1 MKVTHHLSAA
11 VATRAASLG
20 VIALCVLLVSITGCK
35 PTNDQRSRPTAPALD
50 QATAAQLSDN
60 LQQLLD
66 ELVHGQ
72 EKVRN
77 GLLLVEGPA
86 FRWKGAS
93 GTAFEA
99 SGEAALPDDQFTIDS
114 IAKTM
119 TASIVMRLV
128 EDGRLGLD
136 DPIGQYLPPS
146 LMDGLHVI
154 EGRSYSNE
162 ITIRHLLNHSSGIPD
177 DWACGDFLTLI
188 AGDLERRWTPVE
200 TIDFVKAN
208 CEPAF
213 PPGGGFA
220 YSDTGYNVLGL
231 IIENVTGRA
240 LHEAY
245 HEIVL
250 GPLGMAHTFRP
261 AYEQAR
267 PSIPDR
273 PPSDRFFGEVECSL
287 SPAVLSADWGGGG
300 LISTTEDLNRFLRAF
315 AGNQIFR
322 KPETF
327 DEMFNWI
334 DSGPFHGYGFGVGLV
349 DFDRS
354 DNPAHAG
361 LGQVWGHAGSSQNF
375 MYYWP
380 SQDLTMIGTLNQ
392 IDAEMSLYDIV
403 ASVMTTIRDT
413 LE

>member
-1 MKVTHHLSAA
+1 MRVTHHLSTAA
-11 VATRAASLG
+11 ARRAALLN

-35 PTNDQRSRPTAPALD
+35 PTNDQTSRPAAPALD
-50 QATAAQLSDN
+50 QETQAQLSEN

-72 EKVRN
+72 DKVRN
-77 GLLLVEGPA
+77 GLLLVEGPG

-99 SGEAALPDDQFTIDS
+99 SGEATMPDDQFAIDS
-114 IAKTM
+114 VAKTM
-119 TASIVMRLV
+119 TATIAMRLV

-136 DPIGQYLPPS
+136 DPIGRHLPPAM
-146 LMDGLHVI
+146 MDGLHVF

-162 ITIRHLLNHSSGIPD
+162 ITVRHLLNHSSGIPD
-177 DWACGDFLTLI
+177 DWACGNFLALI

-220 YSDTGYNVLGL
+220 YSDTGYNLLGL
-231 IIENVTGRA
+231 IIESVTGDA
-240 LHEAY
+240 LHEVY
-245 HEIVL
+245 HEVVL
-250 GPLGMAHTFRP
+250 GPLGMNHTFRP

-267 PSIPDR
+267 SSIPGR
-273 PPSDRFFGEVECSL
+273 PPSERFFGEVECSL

-322 KPETF
+322 EPETF
-327 DEMFNWI
+327 DEIFDWI

-349 DFDRS
+349 DFERS

-361 LGQVWGHAGSSQNF
+361 LGQIWGHGGSSQNF